1 MKVSFKYPLD
11 LYIVGPSRESLDLKT
26 SFLQEPKYSVKL
38 CLEGQEPLELK
49 EGPPETKFFRRNTFL
64 TFEIEC
70 QTTDPSE
77 LERFRLL
84 VKNDQKRQE
93 LLNLLVE
100 VINRTLD
107 NIRNF
112 GIVAHV
118 REVHPREEEV
128 EACLRHWQV
137 KFSEN
142 EGEYQDILPMP
153 KDTLSLLFSALY
165 PSAQEV
171 PELRIST
178 WPDIEE
184 AIQDNLKPSP
194 EQEFL
199 TNTIEFLRTGNLRM
213 ALLESIICL
222 EIVLTQYLR
231 AFLVID
237 KKMSLNRINKKFL
250 TSRLELSTRLA
261 GLLDFTLDSDDLK
274 KIDIQ
279 KILKAVEW
287 RNHIVHRTGHFPL
300 HLKEKNLRE
309 GITNVLT
316 LVLLLAKRRDQI
328 QAQPELQEI
337 SRKISQDND
346 IPLPTI
352 WLIRKHIIYVEV
364 QFFSSPIPNKSVLEK
379 VIHDLSEEL
388 ENRDPRFEPD
398 NHLYVRFVQFPKK
411 TIARWR
417 RGTLEVIKEEK
428 QKVEL

>member
-11 LYIVGPSRESLDLKT
+11 LYVVGPSRESLDLKT
-26 SFLQEPKYSVKL
+26 SFLQEPRYSVKL

-49 EGPPETKFFRRNTFL
+49 EGPPETKFFRRITVL
-64 TFEIEC
+64 AFEIEC
-70 QTTDPSE
+70 TSAELSE
-77 LERFRLL
+77 LERFKLL
-84 VKNDQKRQE
+84 VKDNKKRQE
-93 LLNLLVE
+93 LLNMLVE
-100 VINRTLD
+100 VINRALN

-112 GIVAHV
+112 GTVTHI
-118 REVHPREEEV
+118 REVYPREDEV
-128 EACLRHWQV
+128 EVYLRHWQV

-142 EGEYQDILPMP
+142 DGEYQDILPMP
-153 KDTLSLLFSALY
+153 KGLLSLLLL
-165 PSAQEV
+165 PSPPAARAT
-171 PELRIST
+171 PELRTSS

-237 KKMSLNRINKKFL
+237 KKMPPNRINEKFL
-250 TSRLELSTRLA
+250 TPRLELSTRLA
-261 GLLDFTLDSDDLK
+261 GLLDLTLYSDDLK

-279 KILKAVEW
+279 KVLEAVKW
-287 RNHIVHRTGHFPL
+287 RNHIVHRTGNFPPQ
-300 HLKEKNLRE
+300 LKENDLRE
-309 GITNVLT
+309 RISSVITLT
-316 LVLLLAKRRDQI
+316 LLLAERRDQI

-337 SRKISQDND
+337 SKKISQDND

-352 WLIRKHIIYVEV
+352 WLIRKHIIYVEI

-388 ENRDPRFEPD
+388 KNRDQKFEPD